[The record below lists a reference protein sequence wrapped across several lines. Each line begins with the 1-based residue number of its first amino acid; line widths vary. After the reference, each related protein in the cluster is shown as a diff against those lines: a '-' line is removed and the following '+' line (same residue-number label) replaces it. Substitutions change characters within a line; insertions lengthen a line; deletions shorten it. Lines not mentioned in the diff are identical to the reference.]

1 MNSIFIHYNDD
12 QTVKTAAFRVNEKKV
27 TLSVMEIFEIYQRM
41 LAKGIKPIVMTHPD
55 NGTEIHM
62 LVF

>member
-12 QTVKTAAFRVNEKKV
+12 QTVQTAAFRVNEKKI